1 MDKKLRT
8 ILEEFSVKL
17 QNYEEGGGD
26 LPQDV
31 DDVWATVTDILM
43 EE

>member
-17 QNYEEGGGD
+17 QKYEENGGD

-31 DDVWATVTDILM
+31 DDVWATITDILM